1 MTTENDKPFQCMFEG
16 CGQRFSNNDHL
27 AVHRQKHEFSLKFGI
42 ASKTGEALLVDQTP
56 TPTRF
61 LRNVEESG
69 LFQELA
75 DNPFDQVQQLYLA
88 TVQLPTKKQQKG
100 HLILEFEKSKNGA
113 DKQTSVGEAA
123 KVPHPSAEPVTVT
136 TGTSTITIAGISMAP
151 PPSVANPDKP
161 VPMATAPPH
170 MTTASVFTKQLKEQQ
185 KYLEAQIA
193 SMANQQL
200 NSPDLLSALKAIQQG
215 DCLGKDSGKQLAT
228 SPPLFTAPT
237 AVPDHIA
244 NPGRK

>member
-1 MTTENDKPFQCMFEG
+1 MCVYV
-16 CGQRFSNNDHL
+16 C
-27 AVHRQKHEFSLKFGI
+27 ACVYI
-42 ASKTGEALLVDQTP
+42 DQTP

-88 TVQLPTKKQQKG
+88 TVQLPSYKNSKKDTSFWYNNGTSLEKKRTLSLPSLPLPCFMHTQ
-100 HLILEFEKSKNGA
+100 EFEKSKNGA

-161 VPMATAPPH
+161 VRY
-170 MTTASVFTKQLKEQQ
+170 S
-185 KYLEAQIA
+185 
-193 SMANQQL
+193 
-200 NSPDLLSALKAIQQG
+200 LSL
-215 DCLGKDSGKQLAT
+215 S
-228 SPPLFTAPT
+228 FW
-237 AVPDHIA
+237 VM
-244 NPGRK
+244 

>member
-1 MTTENDKPFQCMFEG
+1 MYVCA
-16 CGQRFSNNDHL
+16 C
-27 AVHRQKHEFSLKFGI
+27 VYI
-42 ASKTGEALLVDQTP
+42 DQTP

-88 TVQLPTKKQQKG
+88 TVQLPTTKTAKRTPHFGIIMG
-100 HLILEFEKSKNGA
+100 HLWKKRTLSLPSLPLPCFMHTQEFEKSKNGA

-161 VPMATAPPH
+161 VRY
-170 MTTASVFTKQLKEQQ
+170 S
-185 KYLEAQIA
+185 
-193 SMANQQL
+193 
-200 NSPDLLSALKAIQQG
+200 LSL
-215 DCLGKDSGKQLAT
+215 S
-228 SPPLFTAPT
+228 FW
-237 AVPDHIA
+237 VM
-244 NPGRK
+244 